1 MIELYYGNIN
11 SLINVTKIC
20 FDKCVK
26 ENILFICNTYNVRDN
41 LFTDPCVG
49 IKKFIFVK
57 LYDDIQC
64 FNEKECVYID
74 VVKNVVYR
82 ECKVPYFIRRTYQS
96 SESCL
101 AHLHREM
108 TLCYG
113 TFKEEDVEQR
123 LVSQYLTGKE
133 KVLEL
138 GGNIG
143 RVALIVANIL
153 NSCGNTDFV
162 SMECNTDIAKQLQ
175 ENLVKN
181 NIFFHIEP
189 TALSKR
195 KIIQNGWHNV
205 ESDELLPEHLPV
217 KNISLQELT
226 DKYNIQ
232 FDTLIIDCEEAFY
245 VILMD
250 FPEILN
256 KITLLIMENDYLEQY
271 KKEYVDKVLC
281 ENHFEVVYSE
291 KGGWPEEYN
300 RFPCYKNF
308 YEVWKLNCVKSDL
321 SSED

>member
-113 TFKEEDVEQR
+113 TF
-123 LVSQYLTGKE
+123 
-133 KVLEL
+133 
-138 GGNIG
+138 
-143 RVALIVANIL
+143 
-153 NSCGNTDFV
+153 
-162 SMECNTDIAKQLQ
+162 
-175 ENLVKN
+175 
-181 NIFFHIEP
+181 
-189 TALSKR
+189 
-195 KIIQNGWHNV
+195 
-205 ESDELLPEHLPV
+205 
-217 KNISLQELT
+217 
-226 DKYNIQ
+226 
-232 FDTLIIDCEEAFY
+232 
-245 VILMD
+245 
-250 FPEILN
+250 
-256 KITLLIMENDYLEQY
+256 
-271 KKEYVDKVLC
+271 
-281 ENHFEVVYSE
+281 
-291 KGGWPEEYN
+291 
-300 RFPCYKNF
+300 
-308 YEVWKLNCVKSDL
+308 
-321 SSED
+321 